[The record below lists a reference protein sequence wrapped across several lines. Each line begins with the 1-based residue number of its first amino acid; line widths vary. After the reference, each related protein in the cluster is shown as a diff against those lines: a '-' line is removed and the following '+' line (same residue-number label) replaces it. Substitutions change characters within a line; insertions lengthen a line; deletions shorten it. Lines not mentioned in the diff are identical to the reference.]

1 MDVALLI
8 GFNIGEQKMPKSRS
22 EIIGFC
28 NLIAIVFFILTIIGF
43 YLNEYDVSIVT
54 SCITLI
60 ALTVRLN
67 FLSDKNAKKKKDN

>member
-1 MDVALLI
+1 MA
-8 GFNIGEQKMPKSRS
+8 KSRS

-28 NLIAIVFFILTIIGF
+28 NFIAIVFFILTIIGF
-43 YLNEYDVSIVT
+43 YLNEYDISVVT

-67 FLSDKNAKKKKDN
+67 FLGDKNDKKERIKETRVII